1 MIYYGLINHWFLL
14 IRPAIKPLILRGGTL
29 GAGRLTSHVYEVGPL
44 PVINGVIAP
53 ISMVK
58 TPVTNFVRI
67 QVCPKKGISPIQSYF
82 RDGMFRPSILR
93 IFGKGLDSWGKV
105 IVGILT

>member
-1 MIYYGLINHWFLL
+1 M
-14 IRPAIKPLILRGGTL
+14 L
-29 GAGRLTSHVYEVGPL
+29 GAGRLTSHVYKVGPL

-67 QVCPKKGISPIQSYF
+67 QVCPKKGISPIQSYS
-82 RDGMFRPSILR
+82 RD
-93 IFGKGLDSWGKV
+93 GKGLDSWGKV